1 MGCLWALRVSAGRLR
16 RTLPA
21 ARLERRA
28 TPATDEFSAG
38 AVSAGQARG
47 ESKQRTHQIE
57 TAVPG
62 FVNDQNHND
71 MYLLTKDN
79 IYHSRDLQIIPT
91 KKGIHGG
98 LIAHLPGLSVVA
110 GPSGR
115 P

>member
-1 MGCLWALRVSAGRLR
+1 M
-16 RTLPA
+16 
-21 ARLERRA
+21 
-28 TPATDEFSAG
+28 PATDEFPADASSSVQTRAK
-38 AVSAGQARG
+38 A
-47 ESKQRTHQIE
+47 EQRTRQIE

-79 IYHSRDLQIIPT
+79 RYHSRDLQIIPT

-98 LIAHLPGLSVVA
+98 LIAHLPGFSVVA
-110 GPSGR
+110 GHSGR